1 MSITKQD
8 LKHRLDSGDIQG
20 IFVKLGWNRS
30 SGKRPLK
37 VAEKDIVQAELV
49 AEKKD
54 FFVAVVK
61 TTEPTDKA
69 RRQKIEKQF
78 TKFHAE
84 HLIVYIDGRGDQVW
98 QLAVRRPQQPIG
110 YHEVPWHKG
119 QKPELLYD
127 KLTGLFVKLDEED
140 TITVIDVTDRARR
153 QFEANTKKV
162 VKKFYTQ
169 FGQQHKAF
177 VKFIKGLDGTAD
189 REWYASLM
197 LNRLMF
203 IYFIQKKGFLN
214 KDHGYLR
221 TKLTESRARKGKDKF
236 YQGFYRSFLLRL
248 FHEGLGKLDHAKLE
262 KEIGQVP
269 YLNGGL
275 FDVHHL
281 EKHNTID
288 IKDEAFEGLFD
299 FFDGWQW
306 TLDIRPDAPGDEI
319 NPDVIGYIFE
329 QYINE
334 RAKMGAYYTQE
345 DITHYIGRNTIIPW
359 LFDKA
364 KEKDAQAF
372 KPEGGVWALLQE
384 NPDHYIHPSVRHGIP
399 VGADDHPSAAGPW
412 WRDPIFADLPA
423 DVRKGLDPDQKDLW
437 KIRKAWNTKAPEDI
451 ALPTEIYRELIDRRR
466 RYLEVRRKLKAGEVT
481 AINDLI
487 TYNLDIVEFAQDV
500 LRETESGD
508 LVWAFYDAIRQVT
521 VLDPTCGSGAFL
533 FAALNIL
540 QPLYAVCLERMA
552 EFREQAVKQGKP
564 QRYKQFQPILDDIAQ
579 HPSQRYYILKSIIL
593 RNLYGV
599 DIMAEAVEI
608 AKLRLFLKLVSVL
621 EPDYAKPNMGIEPLP
636 DIDFNIR
643 AGNTLVGFGTKA
655 ELDKGL
661 EYTMDGLLAKPVIEE
676 NCDQVA
682 RAFERFKAIQL
693 GEGEDYKTFREAKDH
708 LLERLATLREELDRY
723 LGKQYGKDEGHSA
736 KQFDA
741 WKESHKP
748 FHWFAEYY
756 GIVEGRG
763 GFDVIIGNPPYV
775 EYSES
780 RSGYRLMNYDT
791 LASGNLYAYVVE
803 RSRNISSDSCYVG
816 LIVPMSITSIRE
828 FSTLRQCIA
837 KRFGQTWTTNH
848 AIRPQSLFTGV
859 AQRVSIVLAHPAS
872 KNERQWSTRYIR
884 FKAELKAV
892 FENLVYADLDGAH
905 KVDGLSPKLGTPIE
919 LAVWEKLMASQK
931 RIIRFVPRATN
942 HDLYVKDYGETY
954 WIFPFSFKPY
964 LTLVK
969 SYKQIYFETEQER
982 DTVFVTANS
991 SLYYWY
997 YTAISDCWHFGQW
1010 HLTHFPIS
1018 PQTDKGLLA
1027 MAPQLKKDLIANRIK
1042 RYDKRIG
1049 GDLYEYKVNQ
1059 SKPILDEVDALL
1071 GTHYG
1076 LSAEELDFV
1085 INYDIKYRMG
1095 SELEGEE

>member
-8 LKHRLDSGDIQG
+8 LKQRLEAGDIQG

-37 VAEKDIVQAELV
+37 LAERDIVQAELV

-69 RRQKIEKQF
+69 RRQKIEMQF

-84 HLIVYIDGRGDQVW
+84 HLLVYLDAHGGQVW

-119 QKPELLYD
+119 QQPELLYE
-127 KLTGLFVKLDEED
+127 KLTGLFVALDEED
-140 TITVIDVTDRARR
+140 SITVIDVTDRARR

-162 VKKFYTQ
+162 VRKFYTQ

-177 VKFIKGLDGTAD
+177 VTFIKGLDATAD

-203 IYFIQKKGFLN
+203 IYFIQKKGFLD

-248 FHEGLGKLDHAKLE
+248 FHEGLGKLDHAKLA

-281 EKHNTID
+281 EQHNTID
-288 IKDEAFEGLFD
+288 IKDEAFEQLFD

-364 KEKDAQAF
+364 KDKDAQAF
-372 KPEGGVWALLQE
+372 KAEGGVWALLQE
-384 NPDHYIHPSVRHGIP
+384 NPDHYIYESVQKGVTPAMREALDAEDP
-399 VGADDHPSAAGPW
+399 ALPW
-412 WRDPIFADLPA
+412 WKSSLFADLPPE
-423 DVRKGLDPDQKDLW
+423 VRKGLNPEQKDLW
-437 KIRKAWNTKAPEDI
+437 KIRKAWNKSPLTPGPSPEERGASDI

-481 AINDLI
+481 TINDQI

-552 EFREQAVKQGKP
+552 EFRQQTLEQKKP

-621 EPDYAKPNMGIEPLP
+621 EPDYAKTNMGIEPLP

-676 NCDQVA
+676 KCDMVA
-682 RAFERFKAIQL
+682 KAFEHFKAIQL
-693 GEGEDYKTFREAKDH
+693 GEGQDYASFRAAKDT
-708 LLERLATLREELDRY
+708 LLERLAALREELDRY
-723 LGKQYGKDEGHSA
+723 LGKQYGKDADHSA
-736 KQFDA
+736 KQYAA
-741 WKESHKP
+741 WKASHKP

-775 EYSES
+775 EVRKQEMIDWKLSDE
-780 RSGYRLMNYDT
+780 
-791 LASGNLYAYVVE
+791 AVESGNLYGAVLDRTARMRSGAGAVGMIIPISFISTKQYEKVRRNLERQTRAHYTAY
-803 RSRNISSDSCYVG
+803 D
-816 LIVPMSITSIRE
+816 
-828 FSTLRQCIA
+828 
-837 KRFGQTWTTNH
+837 
-848 AIRPQSLFTGV
+848 IRPDHLFDGA
-859 AQRVSIVLAHPAS
+859 AQRLTIAIYTPDEQASIYS
-872 KNERQWSTRYIR
+872 ERQRRWYTEERPAL
-884 FKAELKAV
+884 F
-892 FENLVYADLDGAH
+892 
-905 KVDGLSPKLGTPIE
+905 
-919 LAVWEKLMASQK
+919 Q
-931 RIIRFVPRATN
+931 
-942 HDLYVKDYGETY
+942 
-954 WIFPFSFKPY
+954 
-964 LTLVK
+964 TL
-969 SYKQIYFETEQER
+969 
-982 DTVFVTANS
+982 
-991 SLYYWY
+991 
-997 YTAISDCWHFGQW
+997 
-1010 HLTHFPIS
+1010 
-1018 PQTDKGLLA
+1018 
-1027 MAPQLKKDLIANRIK
+1027 
-1042 RYDKRIG
+1042 
-1049 GDLYEYKVNQ
+1049 
-1059 SKPILDEVDALL
+1059 
-1071 GTHYG
+1071 HYG
-1076 LSAEELDFV
+1076 LSASETSIFRDGTPIARQARTKLMKTRYSYSGTGANLLWVATTANNFIKCYDEQPRYTTNGAKSKPSGWRTIGVQASESGAVAAIINSTCFYFVWKNISDGFNMTNGFTSSTLTSLCSKEL
-1085 INYDIKYRMG
+1085 
-1095 SELEGEE
+1095 LEGGPKNPH

>member
-8 LKHRLDSGDIQG
+8 LKQRLEAGDIQG

-37 VAEKDIVQAELV
+37 VAERDIVQAELV

-61 TTEPTDKA
+61 TAEPTDKA

-84 HLIVYIDGRGDQVW
+84 HLIVYIDGNGGQVW

-119 QKPELLYD
+119 QKPELLYE
-127 KLTGLFVKLDEED
+127 KLTGLFVALDEED
-140 TITVIDVTDRARR
+140 SITVIDVTDRARR
-153 QFEANTKKV
+153 QFEANTKRV

-177 VKFIKGLDGTAD
+177 VTFIKGLDATAD

-203 IYFIQKKGFLN
+203 IYFIQKKGFLD

-262 KEIGQVP
+262 KEIGRVP

-281 EKHNTID
+281 EKPGTIN
-288 IKDEAFEGLFD
+288 ITDEAFEKLFD

-372 KPEGGVWALLQE
+372 KPEGGVWALLRE
-384 NPDHYIHPSVRHGIP
+384 NPDHYIHQSVQKGITPAMREALDAEFALIPGPSP
-399 VGADDHPSAAGPW
+399 KEKGAMQPW
-412 WRDPIFADLPA
+412 WQSSLFADLPA
-423 DVRKGLDPDQKDLW
+423 EVRKGLNPEQKDLW
-437 KIRKAWNTKAPEDI
+437 KIRKAWNKSPLAPGPSPEERGASDI

-552 EFREQAVKQGKP
+552 EFRQQALEQKKP
-564 QRYKQFQPILDDIAQ
+564 QRYKQFQPILDDMAQ
-579 HPSQRYYILKSIIL
+579 HPSPRYYILKSIIL

-621 EPDYAKPNMGIEPLP
+621 EPDYTKPNMGIEPLP

-643 AGNTLVGFGTKA
+643 AGNTLVGFGTRA
-655 ELDKGL
+655 ELEKGL
-661 EYTMDGLLAKPVIEE
+661 TADMEAAELRPEIEKE
-676 NCDQVA
+676 CDVVA
-682 RAFERFKAIQL
+682 RAFERYKQIQL
-693 GEGEDYKTFREAKDH
+693 SEGEDYAAFRDAKET
-708 LLERLATLREELDRY
+708 LLQRLKTLRAMLDRVQ
-723 LGKQYGKDEGHSA
+723 GKLYSKHPDYKGGKEY
-736 KQFDA
+736 DA

-775 EYSES
+775 E
-780 RSGYRLMNYDT
+780 M
-791 LASGNLYAYVVE
+791 LA
-803 RSRNISSDSCYVG
+803 
-816 LIVPMSITSIRE
+816 
-828 FSTLRQCIA
+828 
-837 KRFGQTWTTNH
+837 
-848 AIRPQSLFTGV
+848 
-859 AQRVSIVLAHPAS
+859 
-872 KNERQWSTRYIR
+872 
-884 FKAELKAV
+884 AE
-892 FENLVYADLDGAH
+892 
-905 KVDGLSPKLGTPIE
+905 
-919 LAVWEKLMASQK
+919 
-931 RIIRFVPRATN
+931 
-942 HDLYVKDYGETY
+942 
-954 WIFPFSFKPY
+954 
-964 LTLVK
+964 K
-969 SYKQIYFETEQER
+969 SYKIINDAINTGGNLHTVVAARSLQLMTTRANLSFIVPVAIANTERMQAIRKRLATHRTVWISNFSIRPGKLFSGAEQRLAIYILRPEA
-982 DTVFVTANS
+982 DNS
-991 SLYYWY
+991 SDAFTTKYMKWATEERSSLFERLCFQRADIKSTIVWTKVPGAEAASVFQKMRGQDDVVAKHAKGSHLLYYKNTGINYYVTTTLRPPECFINGKRTPSSRETTITFESEAALRFFHGLFSSSLFFVWY
-997 YTAISDCWHFGQW
+997 QGHSNCRDLNPSD
-1010 HLTHFPIS
+1010 LTTVPFPSSILK
-1018 PQTDKGLLA
+1018 DKGF
-1027 MAPQLKKDLIANRIK
+1027 
-1042 RYDKRIG
+1042 
-1049 GDLYEYKVNQ
+1049 
-1059 SKPILDEVDALL
+1059 
-1071 GTHYG
+1071 T
-1076 LSAEELDFV
+1076 
-1085 INYDIKYRMG
+1085 
-1095 SELEGEE
+1095 